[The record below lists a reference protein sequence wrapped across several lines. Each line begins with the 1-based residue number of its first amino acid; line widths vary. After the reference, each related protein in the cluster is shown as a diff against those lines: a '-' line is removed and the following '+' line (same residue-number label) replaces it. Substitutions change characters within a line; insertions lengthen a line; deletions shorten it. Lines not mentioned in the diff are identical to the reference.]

1 MADKNIIKNQ
11 QADRRKSRVR
21 KKVLGTADRPRL
33 TVRKSLRNV
42 FAQIIDDEKMTT
54 LIGLSSDSK
63 EMQSVIS
70 DKDNKSAA
78 AKKVGLKLAEMAK
91 AKGIELV
98 VFDRNR
104 FRYHGRIKAVAD
116 GAREGGLKF

>member
-21 KKVLGTADRPRL
+21 KKVLGTAERPRL
-33 TVRKSLRNV
+33 TVRKSLKNV
-42 FAQIIDDEKMTT
+42 FAQIIDDEKMAT

-63 EMQSVIS
+63 EMTSVIS
-70 DKDNKSAA
+70 DKDNKTVAA
-78 AKKVGLKLAEMAK
+78 RKVGLKLAELAK
-91 AKGIELV
+91 SKGIEAV

>member
-1 MADKNIIKNQ
+1 MADKNIVKNK

-21 KKVLGTADRPRL
+21 KKVLGTAERPRL

-42 FAQIIDDEKMTT
+42 FAQIIDDEKMAT

-63 EMQSVIS
+63 EMEKIIS
-70 DKDNKSAA
+70 DKDNKTAA
-78 AKKVGLKLAEMAK
+78 AKKVGLKLAELAK
-91 AKGIELV
+91 AKGIEAV

>member
-1 MADKNIIKNQ
+1 MADKNIIKNK

-21 KKVLGTADRPRL
+21 RKVFGTAARPRL
-33 TVRKSLRNV
+33 SVRKSLRNV
-42 FAQIIDDEKMTT
+42 FAQIIDDEKMATV
-54 LIGLSSDSK
+54 IGLSSDSK
-63 EMQSVIS
+63 EMQSVIA
-70 DKDNKSAA
+70 DKDNKTVA
-78 AKKVGLKLAEMAK
+78 AKKVGLKLAELAK
-91 AKGIELV
+91 AKGIEAV

>member
-1 MADKNIIKNQ
+1 MADKNIIKNK

-21 KKVLGTADRPRL
+21 KKVLGTSERPRL

-42 FAQIIDDEKMTT
+42 FAQIIDDEKMST
-54 LIGLSSDSK
+54 LIGIASDSK
-63 EMQSVIS
+63 EMQTVIS
-70 DKDNKSAA
+70 EKDNKTAA
-78 AKKVGLKLAEMAK
+78 AKKVGLKLAELAK
-91 AKGIELV
+91 AKGIESV